1 MTKTEYV
8 LDSLADD
15 EEAKTQI
22 MEYFVFCNVNIS
34 ETELDA
40 LLDKMVADG
49 LILVNRQWQNEKG
62 EFPYALTQKGREM
75 WNAIEE

>member
-15 EEAKTQI
+15 DEAKTQI
-22 MEYFVFCNVNIS
+22 MEYFEFCNINIS
-34 ETELDA
+34 ESELDA

-49 LILVNRQWQNEKG
+49 LIIVNRQWQNEKG
-62 EFPYALTQKGREM
+62 EFPYAPTQKGREM

>member
-34 ETELDA
+34 EPELDA

-49 LILVNRQWQNEKG
+49 LIIVNRQ
-62 EFPYALTQKGREM
+62 
-75 WNAIEE
+75 

>member
-34 ETELDA
+34 EAELDA

-49 LILVNRQWQNEKG
+49 LIIVNRQWQNEKG
-62 EFPYALTQKGREM
+62 EFPYALTTKGREM
-75 WNAIEE
+75 WSALEE

>member
-34 ETELDA
+34 EAELGT

-49 LILVNRQWQNEKG
+49 LIIVNRQWQNEKG
-62 EFPYALTQKGREM
+62 EFPYALTTKGREM
-75 WNAIEE
+75 WSAIEE

>member
-34 ETELDA
+34 EAELGA

-49 LILVNRQWQNEKG
+49 LIIVNRQWQNEKG
-62 EFPYALTQKGREM
+62 ECPYALTTKGREI

>member
-34 ETELDA
+34 EAELDA

-49 LILVNRQWQNEKG
+49 LIIVNRQWQNEKG
-62 EFPYALTQKGREM
+62 EFPYALTTKGREM
-75 WNAIEE
+75 WSAIEE

>member
-15 EEAKTQI
+15 EETKTQI
-22 MEYFVFCNVNIS
+22 MEYFVLCNVNIS
-34 ETELDA
+34 EPELDA

-49 LILVNRQWQNEKG
+49 LIIVNRQWQNEKG
-62 EFPYALTQKGREM
+62 EFPYALTTKGREM
-75 WNAIEE
+75 WNTIEE

>member
-22 MEYFVFCNVNIS
+22 MEYFVKYFRAGI
-34 ETELDA
+34 
-40 LLDKMVADG
+40 
-49 LILVNRQWQNEKG
+49 
-62 EFPYALTQKGREM
+62 GRFVR
-75 WNAIEE
+75 

>member
-34 ETELDA
+34 EAELGA

-49 LILVNRQWQNEKG
+49 LIIVNRQWQNEKG
-62 EFPYALTQKGREM
+62 EFPYALTTKGREM
-75 WNAIEE
+75 WSAIEE

>member
-15 EEAKTQI
+15 EEAKKKI

-34 ETELDA
+34 EEELDA

-49 LILVNRQWQNEKG
+49 LIIVNRQWQNEKR
-62 EFPYALTQKGREM
+62 EFPYALTTKGREI